1 MSSPTDL
8 EQRKAIAVSLQRYVR
23 AVDRFE
29 RASTEFNQAC
39 CDLRTQLANPS
50 RFVAQFSYQ
59 NYLVTSDSEGNFEIE
74 EIDAI

>member
-8 EQRKAIAVSLQRYVR
+8 EQRKAIAVSLQRYLR

-39 CDLRTQLANPS
+39 SDLRAQLANPS
-50 RFVAQFSYQ
+50 RFIAQFSNQ
-59 NYLVTSDSEGNFEIE
+59 NYLVTSDSDGNFEIE
-74 EIDAI
+74 EIDVI